1 MLYLSFGELGL
12 EIIVDTL
19 EAMFPGD
26 DGIVQHIKPLD
37 RRMYLRYVLSHE
49 VTVELVKK
57 REACPHSEAKAM
69 VDASWVWGGA
79 MHPLATGTAGEDVNV
94 EYMNMVHT
102 KRQDSFDNHAGPSKG
117 KGILPGEQL
126 DRSSFTIKEE
136 ARDLLIGTK
145 ASFDKGL
152 DVVLSHEGKE
162 IIIID

>member
-69 VDASWVWGGA
+69 VDASWVCGGA
-79 MHPLATGTAGEDVNV
+79 RAT
-94 EYMNMVHT
+94 
-102 KRQDSFDNHAGPSKG
+102 
-117 KGILPGEQL
+117 
-126 DRSSFTIKEE
+126 
-136 ARDLLIGTK
+136 
-145 ASFDKGL
+145 
-152 DVVLSHEGKE
+152 
-162 IIIID
+162 